1 MERVEVLVFV
11 KKKMRPIQGGG
22 LGSRICIY
30 FSTTRR
36 LGRHDASYSLLLS
49 CWPGVILV
57 RSDVG
62 ISGLLLASAARLL
75 LAVVLP
81 CKIICKCRGRR
92 TLMTRENTRRLIG

>member
-36 LGRHDASYSLLLS
+36 LGRHDVSYSLLS
-49 CWPGVILV
+49 CWSGVILV

-62 ISGLLLASAARLL
+62 LSGLLLASSQL
-75 LAVVLP
+75 
-81 CKIICKCRGRR
+81 GF
-92 TLMTRENTRRLIG
+92 G